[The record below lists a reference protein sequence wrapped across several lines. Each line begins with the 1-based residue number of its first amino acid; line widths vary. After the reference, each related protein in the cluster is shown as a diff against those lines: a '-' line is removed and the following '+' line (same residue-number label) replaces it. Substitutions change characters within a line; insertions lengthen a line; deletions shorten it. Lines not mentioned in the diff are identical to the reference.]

1 MDVERRCRGQIRFGL
16 DARPDRPVPSW
27 LLPVTLLVWFLGYIP
42 VNRIIFH
49 RKWDRLKGISI
60 QKMSRDNIYSCS
72 ILFNSYL
79 ALNCDDS
86 NPLYYPVGNC
96 LYTTRVCSYAHFH
109 LEELFIS
116 WMWDC
121 IWTITLMVMRICGTL
136 FCKLRW
142 SWSSLMVYLPSS
154 RIRCLKTSKFII
166 ATIVALY
173 IVFII

>member
-1 MDVERRCRGQIRFGL
+1 MIQVGSNTTL
-16 DARPDRPVPSW
+16 DGDED
-27 LLPVTLLVWFLGYIP
+27 LQ
-42 VNRIIFH
+42 H
-49 RKWDRLKGISI
+49 
-60 QKMSRDNIYSCS
+60 
-72 ILFNSYL
+72 L

-116 WMWDC
+116 WMRDC

-166 ATIVALY
+166 ATIVAVVYSIHYL
-173 IVFII
+173 IAFRSAGSHPHTLANGVKRVEGAIDGRPPLHCTQKRE